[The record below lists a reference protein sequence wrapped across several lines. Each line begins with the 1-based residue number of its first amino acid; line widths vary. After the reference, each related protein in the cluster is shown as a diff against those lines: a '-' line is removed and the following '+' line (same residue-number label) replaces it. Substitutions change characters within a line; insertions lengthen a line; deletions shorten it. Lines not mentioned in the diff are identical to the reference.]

1 MVQLPTP
8 TQSYKRASFLERARK
23 RDFSVP
29 ETVVTP
35 QALEAARAAGVTLRD
50 ASGGTWSEP
59 APDRGPDAA
68 RAQHHLPL
76 MPEPSDEQANGTG
89 VMVVVVGRNRTG
101 VLAEITAAI
110 AKGGGNVRDISQRSV
125 EDYFHLVLTV
135 ELEHAG
141 QFDPLKDSLQCM
153 GGEQDFVARVMHER
167 VFRYMHRV

>member
-1 MVQLPTP
+1 
-8 TQSYKRASFLERARK
+8 
-23 RDFSVP
+23 
-29 ETVVTP
+29 
-35 QALEAARAAGVTLRD
+35 
-50 ASGGTWSEP
+50 
-59 APDRGPDAA
+59 
-68 RAQHHLPL
+68 
-76 MPEPSDEQANGTG
+76 MPEPSAEHAAGTG

-141 QFDPLKDSLQCM
+141 QFDPLKDTLQCM